1 MKYIIETEDQD
12 EFRLHFNGPKA
23 YHAIW
28 DFQQYLRNKW
38 KYNDVENEAW
48 MSAAQTL
55 TELLLDNGINMEED
69 YV

>member
-1 MKYIIETEDQD
+1 MKYQIETEDQD

-23 YHAIW
+23 YGAIW